1 MAGVIK
7 RQILKHL
14 SRFTKNLSPEQ
25 INLSTLRGE
34 GQLTDLQL
42 DEEVLQNMLDLPTWL
57 AVTRVYC
64 NQAAIRIQWTKL
76 KTQPIRLMIDKVEVE
91 MKTCMEPRPPNGPS
105 PIALATG
112 QSEYGFAEKVVEGM
126 FLDVGCIC
134 IKIESS
140 TFQASVQLWQLQSY
154 SVCPNWQKSDLRYTR
169 LTHPQRAEV
178 LTFKQVTWQT
188 LRVEAYASETCEDTP
203 STPLRLLTNS
213 GHLRIALKR
222 RIKDC
227 LVLSSELSFFLD
239 DLLWVLT
246 NSQLEAF
253 FSYANSL
260 NEAIK
265 KSMREKKE
273 VPSSSSIASP
283 CSDSSTPST
292 SSGRCELFERF
303 DVKETSYHLLI
314 SRLDLHLCS
323 DSEALGTIPGDA
335 IKLTL
340 QRIALD
346 FYPSHRTGQSCTH
359 WRYASSAMETCEQ
372 WIQDLSEERKN
383 SEEHI
388 FCPHEKSG
396 YLEQGQSNK
405 NLPSTSIYF
414 RSMLVRI
421 DKVDIHQVSTP
432 GQTQP
437 KPPLLSCVHI
447 PASCSAIHL
456 QYTEFYCLS
465 GKNLTVPSPA
475 LYIQLYGLVI
485 SLTAPTILWLNLF
498 ILDLSHHLQT
508 FGHLADSADRAGAIE
523 NRDVRLDGFNIKV
536 ILPVQPPPCSPPER
550 PSSVSAHISRITLS
564 NTRQAPGS
572 TLDYL
577 QQAFRLFAA
586 NPVFHYPPG
595 PLHPVFISHVYPSSF
610 SPSSSLWSLHSSGLS
625 VSFGELGV
633 KHQEFLHRISFT
645 AWACLLQPQ
654 HHLQVILNIEDSV
667 RVQLNHYQYLTLLRS
682 QEQLQNLLENF
693 RNSKPLSSHNV
704 LSSSSPIPTSICVGV
719 LIPSVSIFLKL
730 PIAASLGTSHPGDSE
745 KSSLNRLDFPDGMG
759 CDEELMRA
767 SSTDCKTP
775 VPCHGQLASQ
785 MSLIDTV
792 QQGEE
797 SPQNILHLTDLENDT
812 WRDKEVVKDAAV
824 RRKELTLP
832 GIDGTDFVHDS
843 FLSALGL
850 TQEKI
855 ILRKERIQHFFWD
868 KRQRD
873 DDALH
878 CHSNVPLS
886 QPQSPQTL
894 DAVSMEG
901 FDAMSLDSETNDGMR
916 FLLDTEVLNSGESET
931 KETAEDASLI
941 SEGPEP
947 QQIFLVKLFNVTCV
961 SQLREEN
968 VSVTLEALDVD
979 CVSSPIIKE
988 DRMETTHSSSSPPSL
1003 NLKFDFGP
1011 CSTHCN
1017 GFLQL
1022 QIQGFKSELL
1032 VSSLTHLG
1040 PFLEDEQLSK
1050 VLPMKIHI
1058 TRSSIILKDDGPQL
1072 YFSPLLPQPITLT
1085 IQDLQVQRKE
1095 DGIFYITG
1103 DCERDDTILTNEESV
1118 ESQSKKE

>member
-112 QSEYGFAEKVVEGM
+112 QSEYGFAEK
-126 FLDVGCIC
+126 
-134 IKIESS
+134 
-140 TFQASVQLWQLQSY
+140 
-154 SVCPNWQKSDLRYTR
+154 
-169 LTHPQRAEV
+169 V

-383 SEEHI
+383 
-388 FCPHEKSG
+388 
-396 YLEQGQSNK
+396 SNK

-1118 ESQSKKE
+1118 ESQSKKSVGGDW